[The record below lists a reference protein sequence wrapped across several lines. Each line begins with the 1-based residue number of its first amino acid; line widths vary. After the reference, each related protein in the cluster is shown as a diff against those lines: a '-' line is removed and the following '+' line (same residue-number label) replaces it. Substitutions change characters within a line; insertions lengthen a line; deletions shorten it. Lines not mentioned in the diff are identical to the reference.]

1 MESGRRRI
9 DVVEFMELA
18 EAIGFSAPKLIEAL
32 LQTKKLALPRRG
44 RQNRLCSGGVERE
57 LKR

>member
-18 EAIGFSAPKLIEAL
+18 EAIGFSPSKLIEVL
-32 LQTKKLALPRRG
+32 LQTKK
-44 RQNRLCSGGVERE
+44 
-57 LKR
+57 